1 MGFKDIRA
9 MTVISDRL
17 EDLHCK
23 LYGFLESASIETAKR
38 YSKDELEVAE
48 IFARAISDKIYLS
61 VDGFPDIKLAL
72 CIDMNPDEFM
82 DKIVR
87 SKPRDFNKVI
97 TSTTKGDENEKVHSE
112 GSSDS
117 YLHMDPSGEKRA
129 ADEAESPKVK

>member
-9 MTVISDRL
+9 MTAISDRL

-97 TSTTKGDENEKVHSE
+97 TSATKGDENEKVHAE
-112 GSSDS
+112 GGSDS
-117 YLHMDPSGEKRA
+117 CVHVDTSGEKRG
-129 ADEAESPKVK
+129 DGETEAQKA